1 MVQTSL
7 LSGWGQF
14 PKMPCSLIR
23 PRSEQDMQRAVEQP
37 SLIPRGNGR
46 AYGDAALNPRGVV
59 SSLQTDRLRSFD
71 PESGIL
77 VCEAGLLLAD
87 LIAFALPRGF
97 FPPVVPG
104 TKFVTVG
111 GMIAADIHGKNH
123 HGAGT
128 FCRHVVSLSLLTADG
143 TIQRCGPDE
152 NAALFHAT
160 CGGMGLTGMILEA
173 SIRLVPVETAY
184 LRQETLRAASL
195 DEAMA
200 LCEVS
205 SGWRYG
211 VAWIDC
217 VARGRRLGRSII
229 YRAEHA
235 TRGEVGGDPFMVPP
249 RPIRRIPID
258 FPAWTLNRWSVSAFN
273 TLYYARARVGT
284 AIVDYDR
291 YFFPLDALLGWN
303 RLYGRPGFVQ
313 YQCVI
318 PRAESPVALRRLLEK
333 LSGAGSSSFLSV
345 LKLCGP
351 EAPGLLSFPLEGYT
365 LALDFPANTANFNLM
380 LELDRIVLEHGGRLY
395 LAKDS
400 RMSATLFRQ
409 TYPRLASFQ
418 AVRRTIDPAR
428 KFSSLLSER
437 LDL

>member
-1 MVQTSL
+1 M
-7 LSGWGQF
+7 
-14 PKMPCSLIR
+14 R
-23 PRSEQDMQRAVEQP
+23 RAVEQP

-46 AYGDAALNPRGVV
+46 AYGDAALNQGAVL
-59 SSLQTDRLRSFD
+59 SSLHTDRIRSFN
-71 PESGIL
+71 PETGI
-77 VCEAGLLLAD
+77 VTCETGLLLAD

-128 FCRHVVSLSLLTADG
+128 FSRHVVSLNLLTADG
-143 TIQRCGPDE
+143 TIQHCASDE
-152 NAALFHAT
+152 NAALFQAT
-160 CGGMGLTGMILEA
+160 CGGMGLTGMILDA
-173 SIRLVPVETAY
+173 AIQLVPVETAY
-184 LRQETLRAASL
+184 LRQETLRAGSL
-195 DEAMA
+195 EDAMA
-200 LCEVS
+200 LCEAS
-205 SGWRYG
+205 SGWRYA

-217 VARGRRLGRSII
+217 LARGRRLGRSII

-235 TRGEVGGDPFMVPP
+235 TRSEIESDPFVVAP
-249 RPIRRIPID
+249 RPTRVVPLD

-273 TLYYARARVGT
+273 ALYFARASVGT
-284 AIVDYDR
+284 AIIDYDR
-291 YFFPLDALLGWN
+291 YFFPLDAVLGWN

-351 EAPGLLSFPLEGYT
+351 EAAGLLSFPLEGYT
-365 LALDFPANTANFNLM
+365 LALDFPANAANFNLM

-395 LAKDS
+395 LAKDA
-400 RMSATLFRQ
+400 RMSAVLFRQ
-409 TYPRLASFQ
+409 TYPRLAAFQ
-418 AVRRTIDPAR
+418 AIRRAVDPSH